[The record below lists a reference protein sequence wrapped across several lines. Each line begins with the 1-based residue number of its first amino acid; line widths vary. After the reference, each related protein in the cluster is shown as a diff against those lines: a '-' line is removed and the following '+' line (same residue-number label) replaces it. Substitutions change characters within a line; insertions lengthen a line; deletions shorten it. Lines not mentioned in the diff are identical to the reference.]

1 MLAKIVLACFLM
13 TGVSLAKDDHD
24 ELLNTV
30 LGSGT
35 NMLKEFSKLTTD
47 DDRFALD
54 LNALYKKYEIES
66 KADQAR
72 NFLQTTFK
80 RGAELTNEYLKKAN
94 IEGED
99 QLKKTAEIIKKEDP
113 VLGEKLSKFYEKS
126 CDMDR
131 LSEEIVK
138 YILNADKVNGAIEKA
153 RGALRPLEHRLA
165 ESLKKF
171 EAIVLEHLPKKGKN

>member
-1 MLAKIVLACFLM
+1 MLAKIVLVCFLM

-35 NMLKEFSKLTTD
+35 NMFREFSKLTMD

-54 LNALYKKYEIES
+54 LNALYKKYEIAS
-66 KADQAR
+66 KADQVR
-72 NFLQTTFK
+72 SVLQTTLK
-80 RGAELTNEYLKKAN
+80 RGAELTNEYIRKGN
-94 IEGED
+94 IESED
-99 QLKKTAEIIKKEDP
+99 QLKKTVDIIKKEDS

-126 CDMDR
+126 CDLDR
-131 LSEEIVK
+131 LSEEIIK
-138 YILNADKVNGAIEKA
+138 YVLDADKINGAIEKA
-153 RGALRPLEHRLA
+153 RGALRPLEHRMA

-171 EAIVLEHLPKKGKN
+171 ETIVIEHLPKKGKN

>member
-1 MLAKIVLACFLM
+1 M

-35 NMLKEFSKLTTD
+35 NMLREFSKLTTD

-54 LNALYKKYEIES
+54 LNALYKKYEIEA

-72 NFLQTTFK
+72 NLLQNTFK
-80 RGAELTNEYLKKAN
+80 KGAELTNEYLRKTN

-113 VLGEKLSKFYEKS
+113 VLGEKLTKFYEKS

-138 YILNADKVNGAIEKA
+138 YILSADKVNGAIEKA

-171 EAIVLEHLPKKGKN
+171 ETIVLEHLPKKGKN